1 MRAAKLSERE
11 TIESEVGQSFF
22 LGQQS
27 DMNMIQ
33 YDSCP
38 KCIQLMLTVP
48 DVFDIRTTT
57 EVLSGL
63 VWVPDACGACS
74 GALECLCICPVASQ
88 EVPFRSLL
96 WCCSGILNAFNLWK
110 WSSYLNPFIRLHTKK
125 SNKHVLRQRERERD
139 ETVFI
144 KSRRHDNINVHSL
157 KYF

>member
-22 LGQQS
+22 LVQQS

-38 KCIQLMLTVP
+38 KCIQLVLTAP
-48 DVFDIRTTT
+48 DMFDIRTAT
-57 EVLSGL
+57 EGLSSL

-74 GALECLCICPVASQ
+74 GALECCICPVASQ
-88 EVPFRSLL
+88 EVPFRSLFR
-96 WCCSGILNAFNLWK
+96 CCSGINAFNLWT

-125 SNKHVLRQRERERD
+125 SKTYIHTYIALHVRIHIALSCRA
-139 ETVFI
+139 VA
-144 KSRRHDNINVHSL
+144 
-157 KYF
+157 

>member
-1 MRAAKLSERE
+1 MRAAKLSGRE

-38 KCIQLMLTVP
+38 KCIQLVLTAP
-48 DVFDIRTTT
+48 DMFDIRTAT
-57 EVLSGL
+57 EGLSSL

-88 EVPFRSLL
+88 EVPFRSLFR
-96 WCCSGILNAFNLWK
+96 CCSGILNAFNLWK
-110 WSSYLNPFIRLHTKK
+110 WSSYLNPFIRFHTKT
-125 SNKHVLRQRERERD
+125 SNKHVLGERD
-139 ETVFI
+139 KTIFI
-144 KSRRHDNINVHSL
+144 KIKTS
-157 KYF
+157 